1 MAEKSLQEQ
10 HIPVMRDRV
19 IEMFAP
25 ALNVSDPLLID
36 GTLGL
41 AGHTESLL
49 KEFPNLKIIGI
60 DRDPIA
66 IERAKERLGE
76 LASRVEFV
84 NETYDQIE
92 KVLASRKVNA
102 VLLDLGVSSI
112 QLDEN
117 NRGFSYAHDA
127 PLDMRMN
134 ANDSLTAAEILN
146 SYDVKDLTYILGT
159 YGEEK
164 FAKRIAQ
171 ELVKRRSN
179 KSWTT
184 TFELVELIKDVIPAP
199 ARRTGG
205 NPAKRTFQALRIAV
219 NNELQIL
226 EKAIP
231 QAMAAL
237 MVGGRILVLSYHS
250 LEDRIVKNAFKEQSS
265 VIDALP
271 GLPILLSKKKAPFEL
286 VNKKAEQASDAEIVS
301 NPRST
306 SVRLRVAQRVE
317 VAA

>member
-19 IEMFAP
+19 LEMFAP
-25 ALNVSDPLLID
+25 ALNVSNPLLID

-66 IERAKERLGE
+66 IERAKQRLGE

-92 KVLASRKVNA
+92 SVLAGRKVNG

-112 QLDEN
+112 QLDEA
-117 NRGFSYAHDA
+117 NRGFSYAQDA

-134 ANDSLTAAEILN
+134 AKDSLTAADILN
-146 SYDVKDLTYILGT
+146 TYDVKDLTYIFST

-171 ELVKRRSN
+171 ELVKRRTDKPWS
-179 KSWTT
+179 S
-184 TFELVELIKDVIPAP
+184 TFELVDLIKDVIPAP

-226 EKAIP
+226 ERAIP

-237 MVGGRILVLSYHS
+237 VVGGRILVLSYHS

-265 VIDALP
+265 IIDALP
-271 GLPILLSKKKAPFEL
+271 GLPILLSKNIAPFEL
-286 VNKKAEQASDAEIVS
+286 VTRKAEQACDEEIAG

-306 SVRLRVAQRVE
+306 SVRLRVAQRVA

>member
-19 IEMFAP
+19 LEMFTP
-25 ALNVSDPLLID
+25 ALNVSNPLLID

-66 IERAKERLGE
+66 IERAKQRLGE

-92 KVLASRKVNA
+92 TVLAGRKVNG

-112 QLDEN
+112 QLDEAS
-117 NRGFSYAHDA
+117 RGFSYAQDA

-134 ANDSLTAAEILN
+134 ATDSLTAADILN
-146 SYDVKDLTYILGT
+146 TYEVKDLTYILGT

-171 ELVKRRSN
+171 ELVKRRTDKPWS
-179 KSWTT
+179 S

-226 EKAIP
+226 ERAIP

-237 MVGGRILVLSYHS
+237 VVGGRILVLSYHS
-250 LEDRIVKNAFKEQSS
+250 LEDRIIKNAFKEQSS
-265 VIDALP
+265 IIDALP
-271 GLPILLSKKKAPFEL
+271 GLPILLSKSIAPFEL
-286 VNKKAEQASDAEIVS
+286 VNRKAEQASDEEIAT

-306 SVRLRVAQRVE
+306 SVRLRVAQRAA